1 MHDYYYK
8 RHFGYSVLGL
18 FVQLIFSINERRIC
32 RFFSPFSLVIW
43 YQSFLPLPLTEMAR
57 GGQHNN
63 DDRFQPLTSPTSGST
78 ATQSDQSFME
88 NTNNP
93 FFIHSGDHPGLVLV
107 SHLLTGSNYN
117 TWSRAMLMA
126 LNAKNKP
133 RFVDGILSQP
143 MTDNPTVGIR
153 SRCNNMVTSYFL
165 NAISKEIADSL
176 LYLES
181 AHAIWADLHE
191 RFHQSKLHEFSKS
204 SNNYMISHKARL
216 MLIPIIL
223 N

>member
-1 MHDYYYK
+1 
-8 RHFGYSVLGL
+8 
-18 FVQLIFSINERRIC
+18 
-32 RFFSPFSLVIW
+32 
-43 YQSFLPLPLTEMAR
+43 MAR

-165 NAISKEIADSL
+165 NAISTEIADSL

-191 RFHQSKLHEFSKS
+191 RFHQSNAPRIFQIKQQLHGLSQGSLNVNTYYTQLKILWDELK
-204 SNNYMISHKARL
+204 NYQPVPVCHCGGT
-216 MLIPIIL
+216 
-223 N
+223 NT